1 LELRRAAFVFLEIVF
16 SGMTLAIMKTLFIFL
31 TAALTS
37 CAIEEPAFESVR
49 KEGNFE
55 VRKYAAIPV
64 VSAPMEDMGKRD
76 DSFRTL
82 FRYISGANADKAK
95 IAMTSPVFMEN
106 GAAKDIPGRMS
117 FMIPAKVSEKGAPA
131 PTAAEVAVSEI
142 GGGTFAVLRFKGW
155 KDAAK
160 REQAKGDLTKL
171 LSEAALK
178 PVGKPFFAFYDPP
191 WTPEPLRRNEVWQRV
206 EP

>member
-1 LELRRAAFVFLEIVF
+1 MKFLALLL
-16 SGMTLAIMKTLFIFL
+16 LAPLC
-31 TAALTS
+31 S
-37 CAIEEPAFESVR
+37 CAIEEPAFESLR

-76 DSFRTL
+76 ESFRTL
-82 FRYISGANADKAK
+82 FRYISGANADKTK

-106 GAAKDIPGRMS
+106 AAAEDKPGRMS

-131 PTAAEVAVSEI
+131 PTAEEVVVSEI
-142 GGGTFAVLRFKGW
+142 SGGTLAVLRFKGW
-155 KDAAK
+155 KDEVK
-160 REQAKGDLTKL
+160 REQAKDDLTKL
-171 LSEAALK
+171 LSETTLK

-191 WTPEPLRRNEVWQRV
+191 WTPEPLRRNEVWQRIK
-206 EP
+206 P

>member
-1 LELRRAAFVFLEIVF
+1 MKYL
-16 SGMTLAIMKTLFIFL
+16 TLLLL
-31 TAALTS
+31 TSLCS
-37 CAIEEPAFESVR
+37 CAIEEPAFETVS

-55 VRKYAAIPV
+55 VRKYAAIPI
-64 VSAPMEDMGKRD
+64 VSAPMENMGKRD

-82 FRYISGANADKAK
+82 FRYISGANEDKTK

-106 GAAKDIPGRMS
+106 GAAEDKVGRMS
-117 FMIPAKVSEKGAPA
+117 FMIPSKISEKGAPA
-131 PTAAEVAVSEI
+131 PTAEEVAVSEI

-155 KDAAK
+155 KDDAK
-160 REQAKGDLTKL
+160 YEEATGKLAKL

-178 PVGKPFFAFYDPP
+178 PIGKPFYAFYDPP
-191 WTPEPLRRNEVWQRV
+191 WTPEMLRRNEVWQRV

>member
-1 LELRRAAFVFLEIVF
+1 MKA
-16 SGMTLAIMKTLFIFL
+16 LALVL
-31 TAALTS
+31 LAPLCS

-64 VSAPMEDMGKRD
+64 VSAPMQDMGKRD

-106 GAAKDIPGRMS
+106 GAAADKPGRMS
-117 FMIPAKVSEKGAPA
+117 FMIPAKVSEKGAPT
-131 PTAAEVAVSEI
+131 PTGEEVAVSQI

-155 KDAAK
+155 KDEAK
-160 REQAKGDLTKL
+160 RELAELDLRKLVAKAT
-171 LSEAALK
+171 LK
-178 PVGKPFFAFYDPP
+178 PSGKPFFAFYDPP
-191 WTPEPLRRNEVWQRV
+191 WTPEPLRRNE
-206 EP
+206 

>member
-1 LELRRAAFVFLEIVF
+1 MKALFVL
-16 SGMTLAIMKTLFIFL
+16 LA
-31 TAALTS
+31 AALTS

-55 VRKYAAIPV
+55 VRKYAAIPI

-82 FRYISGANADKAK
+82 FRYISGANKDKAK

-106 GAAKDIPGRMS
+106 GAAADKPGRMS
-117 FMIPAKVSEKGAPA
+117 FMIPAKVSEMGAPA
-131 PTAAEVAVSEI
+131 PTAEEVAVSEI

-155 KDAAK
+155 KDDAK
-160 REQAKGDLTKL
+160 RAQASTDLAQH

-178 PVGKPFFAFYDPP
+178 PIGKPFFAFYDPP
-191 WTPEPLRRNEVWQRV
+191 WTPEPLRRNEVWQRIT
-206 EP
+206 PQ

>member
-1 LELRRAAFVFLEIVF
+1 MNLNIMKYLLVFL
-16 SGMTLAIMKTLFIFL
+16 A
-31 TAALTS
+31 AALSS

-55 VRKYAAIPV
+55 VRKYPAIPI

-82 FRYISGANADKAK
+82 FRYISGANAEKTK

-106 GAAKDIPGRMS
+106 GVTEEKPGRMS

-131 PTAAEVAVSEI
+131 PAAEEVSVSEI
-142 GGGTFAVLRFKGW
+142 GGGTFAVLRFRGW
-155 KDAAK
+155 RDEEKRGKAK
-160 REQAKGDLTKL
+160 EDLMKL
-171 LSEAALK
+171 LSEATLK
-178 PVGKPFFAFYDPP
+178 PVGKAFFAFYDPP
-191 WTPEPLRRNEVWQRV
+191 WTPEALRRNEVWQRV

>member
-1 LELRRAAFVFLEIVF
+1 
-16 SGMTLAIMKTLFIFL
+16 MKTLAVLLFAPL
-31 TAALTS
+31 CS

-55 VRKYAAIPV
+55 VRKYASIPV
-64 VSAPMEDMGKRD
+64 VSAPMEDMDNRD

-82 FRYISGANADKAK
+82 FRYISGANQDKAK

-106 GAAKDIPGRMS
+106 GAAENKPGRMS

-131 PTAAEVAVSEI
+131 PTAEDVAVTEI

-155 KDAAK
+155 KDEAK

-171 LSEAALK
+171 LTEAALK
-178 PVGKPFFAFYDPP
+178 PIGKSFYAFYDPP
-191 WTPEPLRRNEVWQRV
+191 WTPEPLRRNEVWQRI

>member
-1 LELRRAAFVFLEIVF
+1 MKFLALLL
-16 SGMTLAIMKTLFIFL
+16 LAPLC
-31 TAALTS
+31 S
-37 CAIEEPAFESVR
+37 CAIEEPAFESLR

-76 DSFRTL
+76 ESFRTL
-82 FRYISGANADKAK
+82 FRYISGANADKTK

-106 GAAKDIPGRMS
+106 AATEDKPGRMS

-131 PTAAEVAVSEI
+131 PTAEEVAVSEI
-142 GGGTFAVLRFKGW
+142 SRGTFAVLRFKGW
-155 KDAAK
+155 KDEVK
-160 REQAKGDLTKL
+160 REQAKDDLTKL
-171 LSEAALK
+171 LSETTLK

-191 WTPEPLRRNEVWQRV
+191 WTPEPLRRNEVWQRIK
-206 EP
+206 P

>member
-1 LELRRAAFVFLEIVF
+1 MKAFALLL
-16 SGMTLAIMKTLFIFL
+16 LAPLC
-31 TAALTS
+31 S

-82 FRYISGANADKAK
+82 FRYISGANAGKTK

-106 GAAKDIPGRMS
+106 GAAEDKPGRMS

-131 PTAAEVAVSEI
+131 PTAGDVAVSEI

-155 KDAAK
+155 KDGAK
-160 REQAKGDLTKL
+160 REQATAELGKL
-171 LSEAALK
+171 LSDGALK
-178 PVGKPFFAFYDPP
+178 PVGKPFYAFYDPP

-206 EP
+206 GP

>member
-1 LELRRAAFVFLEIVF
+1 MKAFALLL
-16 SGMTLAIMKTLFIFL
+16 LAPLC
-31 TAALTS
+31 S
-37 CAIEEPAFESVR
+37 CAIEEPAFESLR

-82 FRYISGANADKAK
+82 FRYISGANADKTK

-106 GAAKDIPGRMS
+106 GVAEDKPGRMS

-131 PTAAEVAVSEI
+131 PTAEEVAVSEI

-155 KDAAK
+155 KDDAK
-160 REQAKGDLTKL
+160 REQATAALGKL
-171 LSEAALK
+171 LAEAALK
-178 PVGKPFFAFYDPP
+178 PVGQPFYAFYDPP

>member
-1 LELRRAAFVFLEIVF
+1 MPRKF
-16 SGMTLAIMKTLFIFL
+16 SQMIYAIMKVLIVLLATV
-31 TAALTS
+31 LTS
-37 CAIEEPAFESVR
+37 CAIEEPVFESVR

-55 VRKYAAIPV
+55 VRKYAAIPI
-64 VSAPMEDMGKRD
+64 VSAPMENMGKRD

-82 FRYISGANADKAK
+82 FRYISGANAGKEK
-95 IAMTSPVFMEN
+95 ISMTSPVFMEN
-106 GAAKDIPGRMS
+106 GEAEEKPGRMS
-117 FMIPAKVSEKGAPA
+117 FMIPTKVSEKGAPA
-131 PTAAEVAVSEI
+131 PTAEDVAVSEI

-160 REQAKGDLTKL
+160 REQAGADLAQRL
-171 LSEAALK
+171 AEASLR

-191 WTPEPLRRNEVWQRV
+191 WTPEPLRRNEIWQRV

>member
-1 LELRRAAFVFLEIVF
+1 MKALFLF
-16 SGMTLAIMKTLFIFL
+16 LSATLGVH
-31 TAALTS
+31 
-37 CAIEEPAFESVR
+37 AIEKPTYESIS

-64 VSAPMEDMGKRD
+64 VSAPMDDMEKRD
-76 DSFRTL
+76 ESFRTL
-82 FRYISGANADKAK
+82 FRYISGGNEDKKK

-106 GAAKDIPGRMS
+106 GEEETKGRMS

-131 PTAAEVAVSEI
+131 PSAEDVTVSEI

-155 KDAAK
+155 KDGAK
-160 REQAKGDLTKL
+160 QDTATQDLAKLV
-171 LSEAALK
+171 SEANLK
-178 PVGKPFFAFYDPP
+178 PIGKPFFAFYDPP
-191 WTPEPLRRNEVWQRV
+191 WTPELLRRNEIWQRV

>member
-1 LELRRAAFVFLEIVF
+1 MKIPSFLMIA
-16 SGMTLAIMKTLFIFL
+16 SLC
-31 TAALTS
+31 S

-49 KEGNFE
+49 KEGIFE
-55 VRKYAAIPV
+55 VRKYASIPV

-76 DSFRTL
+76 DSFRPL
-82 FRYISGANADKAK
+82 FRYISGANAEKTK

-106 GAAKDIPGRMS
+106 GAAEDKSGRMS
-117 FMIPAKVSEKGAPA
+117 FMIPAKFSEKGAPT
-131 PTAAEVAVSEI
+131 PTAEDVAVSEI

-155 KDAAK
+155 KDGAK
-160 REQAKGDLTKL
+160 REQAEGNLTKL

>member
-1 LELRRAAFVFLEIVF
+1 
-16 SGMTLAIMKTLFIFL
+16 MKTL
-31 TAALTS
+31 ALLLLATLCS

-55 VRKYAAIPV
+55 VRKYASIPI

-82 FRYISGANADKAK
+82 FRYISGANADKTK

-106 GAAKDIPGRMS
+106 GDTEEKPGRMS
-117 FMIPAKVSEKGAPA
+117 FMIPAKVSEEGTPA
-131 PTAAEVAVSEI
+131 PTAEDVAVSEL

-155 KDAAK
+155 RDDAS
-160 REQAKGDLTKL
+160 REQATTELGKL

-178 PVGKPFFAFYDPP
+178 PIGKPFYAFYDPP

>member
-1 LELRRAAFVFLEIVF
+1 MKIPSLLI
-16 SGMTLAIMKTLFIFL
+16 LASLC
-31 TAALTS
+31 S

-55 VRKYAAIPV
+55 VRKYAVIPV
-64 VSAPMEDMGKRD
+64 VSAPMQDMGKRD

-82 FRYISGANADKAK
+82 FRYISGANEDQSK

-106 GAAKDIPGRMS
+106 GAAADKAGLMS
-117 FMIPAKVSEKGAPA
+117 FMIPAKISEKGAPA
-131 PTAAEVAVSEI
+131 PTEEDVAISEI

-155 KDAAK
+155 KDDAK
-160 REQAKGDLTKL
+160 REDATSNLAKLI
-171 LSEAALK
+171 SEAALK
-178 PVGKPFFAFYDPP
+178 PIGKPFYAFYDPP

>member
-1 LELRRAAFVFLEIVF
+1 MKLALALRRCAWTFP
-16 SGMTLAIMKTLFIFL
+16 GMKSLVLLLLASLC
-31 TAALTS
+31 S
-37 CAIEEPAFESVR
+37 CAIEEPAFVSVR

-55 VRKYAAIPV
+55 VRKYDAIPV
-64 VSAPMEDMGKRD
+64 VSAPMEGMAKRD
-76 DSFRTL
+76 DSFRVL

-106 GAAKDIPGRMS
+106 GDAADKAGRMS
-117 FMIPAKVSEKGAPA
+117 FMIPAEVSAKGAPA
-131 PTAAEVAVSEI
+131 PTAEGVAVSEI

-155 KDAAK
+155 KDDAK
-160 REQAKGDLTKL
+160 RGEANGKL
-171 LSEAALK
+171 AELISEAALK
-178 PVGKPFFAFYDPP
+178 PVGKPFYAFHDPP

>member
-1 LELRRAAFVFLEIVF
+1 MKA
-16 SGMTLAIMKTLFIFL
+16 LALVL
-31 TAALTS
+31 LAPLCS

-64 VSAPMEDMGKRD
+64 VSAPMQDMGKRD
-76 DSFRTL
+76 ESFRTL

-106 GAAKDIPGRMS
+106 GAAADKPGRMS
-117 FMIPAKVSEKGAPA
+117 FMIPAKVSEKGAPT
-131 PTAAEVAVSEI
+131 PTGEEVAVSQI

-155 KDAAK
+155 KDEAK
-160 REQAKGDLTKL
+160 RELAELDLRKLVAKAT
-171 LSEAALK
+171 LK
-178 PVGKPFFAFYDPP
+178 PSGKPFFAFYDPP